1 MSCAARGARV
11 DDALVARGVR
21 IERYDGFPQDEKGI
35 MCGPGHS
42 IAWFKDPSGNIPSV
56 LWEG

>member
-1 MSCAARGARV
+1 V